1 MFENLH
7 KISLISI
14 EKAPVTQPNI
24 YSLVRR
30 HHTDLKVLEAGKK
43 VPAMRLYLPSNLP
56 ISGLKFIEKQI
67 F

>member
-24 YSLVRR
+24 YSLGQHKGLHGLLR
-30 HHTDLKVLEAGKK
+30 TPIFDL
-43 VPAMRLYLPSNLP
+43 M
-56 ISGLKFIEKQI
+56 GLFVCL
-67 F
+67 FVCVGPRTP

>member
-24 YSLVRR
+24 YSL
-30 HHTDLKVLEAGKK
+30 G
-43 VPAMRLYLPSNLP
+43 
-56 ISGLKFIEKQI
+56 IGLDSKALVGPLGL
-67 F
+67 

>member
-24 YSLVRR
+24 YSLEVTNECMCVSMLVGRCEFEKEDFQIVV
-30 HHTDLKVLEAGKK
+30 DLEVMVTGC
-43 VPAMRLYLPSNLP
+43 
-56 ISGLKFIEKQI
+56 
-67 F
+67 